1 MIQNGDI
8 ETKPAAVSGLAKLL
22 PLGASLVSITTSKSL
37 C

>member
-8 ETKPAAVSGLAKLL
+8 EAKPAAVPEVAELL
-22 PLGASLVSITTSKSL
+22 PLPVSLVSITIGKSL

>member
-8 ETKPAAVSGLAKLL
+8 EAKPAAVSEVAKLL